1 MKWMEVTIKFDFF
14 NKEMGADL
22 ISNIFF
28 ETGLHGV
35 VIVDPDDEPPEGWGD
50 EIKIKSEY
58 NAVIGYAPKNEFF
71 EQRNQSI
78 TDKLSRLKAELKI
91 EYNIELQ
98 QIDEEDW
105 AESWKE
111 YFWPQK
117 IGKQI
122 VVKPT
127 WREYK
132 QNNGEIVIEIDPGMA
147 FGTGT
152 HPSTSLCVEMLEKYL
167 NPDDSILDVGT
178 GSGIL
183 LLAAARL
190 GAKNLSGID
199 IDEVAVKIAAQNLII
214 NGIEADRFNIT
225 TGKISAITKGRFDL
239 IIANILTDVI
249 IEIILDVKRLLKDNG
264 FFICSGIVE
273 ENKEII
279 TRKLQSGGFEIVD
292 IIIKEKW
299 AAFAA
304 KSWRPSHK

>member
-1 MKWMEVTIKFDFF
+1 MKWIEIKIKFIFF

-35 VIVDPDDEPPEGWGD
+35 EIVDPDDEPPEGWGD
-50 EIKIKSEY
+50 EIKIKPEY
-58 NAVIGYAPKNEFF
+58 NAVIGYAPENEFF
-71 EQRNQSI
+71 EQRKRII
-78 TDKLSRLKAELKI
+78 TDKLSHLKTELKI
-91 EYNIELQ
+91 EYSIDLR

-111 YFWPQK
+111 HFWPQK

-152 HPSTSLCVEMLEKYL
+152 HPSTSLCVEMLEKHL
-167 NPDDSILDVGT
+167 KPDDSILDVGT

-183 LLAAARL
+183 LLSAAGL

-199 IDEVAVKIAAQNLII
+199 IDEVAVKIAAENLIL

-225 TGKISAITKGRFDL
+225 TGKISAISKGNFDI
-239 IIANILTDVI
+239 IIANILTHVI
-249 IEIILDVKRLLKDNG
+249 IGIIPDVKRLLKDNG
-264 FFICSGIVE
+264 IFICSGIVE
-273 ENKEII
+273 ENKDII
-279 TRKLQSGGFEIVD
+279 TKKLKSGGFEIFD
-292 IIIKEKW
+292 IVIKEKW
-299 AAFAA
+299 AVFAA
-304 KSWRPSHK
+304 KAYMFS

>member
-273 ENKEII
+273 GNKEII
-279 TRKLQSGGFEIVD
+279 IKKLQSGGFEIVD

>member
-239 IIANILTDVI
+239 IIANILTDVF

>member
-35 VIVDPDDEPPEGWGD
+35 VIVDPDDEPPDGWGD
-50 EIKIKSEY
+50 EIKIKPEY

-225 TGKISAITKGRFDL
+225 TGKISAITNGRFDL

-279 TRKLQSGGFEIVD
+279 IKKLQSGGFEIVD

-299 AAFAA
+299 AASAA
-304 KSWRPSHK
+304 KSSRPSHK

>member
-1 MKWMEVTIKFDFF
+1 MKWMEVTIKFDFS

-35 VIVDPDDEPPEGWGD
+35 VIVDPDDEPLEGWGD
-50 EIKIKSEY
+50 EIKIKPEY

-71 EQRNQSI
+71 EQRNQTI

-91 EYNIELQ
+91 EYSIELQ
-98 QIDEEDW
+98 QVDEEDW

-183 LLAAARL
+183 LLAAAKL
-190 GAKNLSGID
+190 GAKKLSGID
-199 IDEVAVKIAAQNLII
+199 VDEVAVKIAAENLII
-214 NGIEADRFNIT
+214 NGIEADSFNIT
-225 TGKISAITKGRFDL
+225 TGKISAITKGGFDL

-264 FFICSGIVE
+264 IFICSGIVE

-279 TRKLQSGGFEIVD
+279 IRKLQSGGFEIFD

-299 AAFAA
+299 VAFAA

>member
-35 VIVDPDDEPPEGWGD
+35 EIVDPDDEPPEGWGD
-50 EIKIKSEY
+50 EIKIKPEY

-78 TDKLSRLKAELKI
+78 TDKLSRLKVELKI
-91 EYNIELQ
+91 EYSIELQ
-98 QIDEEDW
+98 QIYEEDW

-117 IGKQI
+117 IGKQV

-183 LLAAARL
+183 LLAAAKL
-190 GAKNLSGID
+190 GAKKLSGID
-199 IDEVAVKIAAQNLII
+199 IDEVAVKIAAENLII

-225 TGKISAITKGRFDL
+225 TGKISTITKGGFDF

-249 IEIILDVKRLLKDNG
+249 IEIIPDVKRLLKDNG
-264 FFICSGIVE
+264 IFICSGIVE

-279 TRKLQSGGFEIVD
+279 IRKLQSGGFEIFD
-292 IIIKEKW
+292 IVIKEKW

>member
-1 MKWMEVTIKFDFF
+1 MKWIEVKIKFDFF

-35 VIVDPDDEPPEGWGD
+35 VIVDPDDEPLEGWGD
-50 EIKIKSEY
+50 EIKIKPEY
-58 NAVIGYAPKNEFF
+58 NAVIGYAPENEFF
-71 EQRNQSI
+71 EQRNKSI
-78 TDKLSRLKAELKI
+78 TDKLNRLKAEVKI
-91 EYNIELQ
+91 EYSIELQ

-183 LLAAARL
+183 LLAAAKL

-199 IDEVAVKIAAQNLII
+199 IDEVAVKIAAENLII
-214 NGIEADRFNIT
+214 NGIESDRFNIT
-225 TGKISAITKGRFDL
+225 TGKIGTITKGGFDL

-249 IEIILDVKRLLKDNG
+249 IEIIPDVKRLLKDNG
-264 FFICSGIVE
+264 IFICSGIVE

-279 TRKLQSGGFEIVD
+279 TRKLQSGGFEIFD
-292 IIIKEKW
+292 ITIKEKW

>member
-1 MKWMEVTIKFDFF
+1 MKWIEVKVKFNFF

-35 VIVDPDDEPPEGWGD
+35 VIVDPDDEPPDGWGD
-50 EIKIKSEY
+50 GVTIKPEY
-58 NAVIGYAPKNEFF
+58 NAVTAYAPENEFL
-71 EQRNQSI
+71 EQRNRRI
-78 TDKLSRLKAELKI
+78 ADELSRLKAELKI
-91 EYNIELQ
+91 EYSIELR

-105 AESWKE
+105 AESWKK

-147 FGTGT
+147 FGMGT

-167 NPDDSILDVGT
+167 EPDDSILDVGT

-183 LLAAARL
+183 LLSAAGL

-199 IDEVAVKIAAQNLII
+199 TDEVAVKIAAQNLLI
-214 NGIEADRFNIT
+214 NDIKADRFNIT
-225 TGKISAITKGRFDL
+225 TGKISAITKGNFDL

-249 IEIILDVKRLLKDNG
+249 IGIIRDVKRLLKDNG
-264 FFICSGIVE
+264 IFICSGIVE
-273 ENKEII
+273 ENKDIVAN
-279 TRKLQSGGFEIVD
+279 KLQNAGFEIFD
-292 IIIKEKW
+292 ITIKEKW
-299 AAFAA
+299 AAVAA
-304 KSWRPSHK
+304 KL

>member
-1 MKWMEVTIKFDFF
+1 MKWMEVTIKFNFF